1 MMNGNQKPKYQQM
14 LNKLNELYD
23 EQDNCKKQ
31 IENWFVQ
38 LNQLNE
44 DIELLETLIMHQYNK
59 EARKKC

>member
-1 MMNGNQKPKYQQM
+1 MNGNQKPKYQQM